1 MFQGITKMKVLKIAL
16 LAMALVSVPAFATG
30 NHTCPY
36 GGKPPKCNP
45 KPPDPPKPSDPG
57 QQQQQDQMQ
66 QQAAN
71 ANAGAIGI
79 GKGGNA
85 SAAGGKVSNSGN
97 SSNRNANKNN
107 NAAVSGSKSG
117 ANSSSGASSS
127 SGVDTSGNSANQI
140 DLSDRS
146 SSSFRSNVFIPGDL
160 PANAMNI
167 APGAFIT
174 TAGDTECGVL
184 LTKIRTPIYQ
194 WDKKGKNKRE
204 AGYDEDV
211 APMTDRNGV
220 QIDYQ
225 RVETGDGGYYLRG
238 SHVTYVLAT
247 AGGSNSSQLG
257 LQGGGGGGY
266 GGVSYGAGTAY
277 SQAGVRIL
285 IRPCIAARFEAKAK
299 VQPVV
304 RKPAA
309 KRKPVRRAAVCIP
322 RAAKVCPA
330 SK

>member
-1 MFQGITKMKVLKIAL
+1 MKVVKIAL

-45 KPPDPPKPSDPG
+45 KPPDPKPPTNPGNNQG
-57 QQQQQDQMQ
+57 QQQGQGQAQGQAQGQGQ
-66 QQAAN
+66 QQGQIAN
-71 ANAGAIGI
+71 GFGGTGVGIGYGAGGAGGQG

-85 SAAGGKVSNSGN
+85 SAKGGK
-97 SSNRNANKNN
+97 SS
-107 NAAVSGSKSG
+107 STSG

-127 SGVDTSGNSANQI
+127 SGVDASGNSANQI

-160 PANAMNI
+160 PENAMNI

-184 LTKIRTPIYQ
+184 LTKVRTPIYQ

-225 RVETGDGGYYLRG
+225 RVETDDGGYYLRG

-285 IRPCIAARFEAKAK
+285 IRPCIAARFEAKPK

-322 RAAKVCPA
+322 RAAKVCPV